1 MKTVVTPYLN
11 FSSNVFIGASFHL
24 KNHDDKS
31 SIADLDFVSAIWP
44 VTVYSRPDPTVKS
57 IIQLDELAN
66 DTDNENY
73 TDLFAPHV
81 MTGVDKLHAEGYKG
95 EGIVIAIIDSGVDYR
110 YNSYFSVYISISSIN
125 YIDTQH

>member
-11 FSSNVFIGASFHL
+11 FSSGVFIGASFHL

-31 SIADLDFVSAIWP
+31 AIADLDLVSSIWS
-44 VTVYSRPDPTVKS
+44 VTVSSRPD
-57 IIQLDELAN
+57 
-66 DTDNENY
+66 
-73 TDLFAPHV
+73 PHV

-110 YNSYFSVYISISSIN
+110 YDNYFSVYTSSSSIN
-125 YIDTQH
+125 CIDTQH